1 MLCSAR
7 ELGLGQDGDG
17 LWELQTDASPGT
29 PLLEAMPLADH
40 RLVLDIGPNRP
51 DLLGHKGIARELA
64 ASFGVPFRLPALPT
78 QPAIDVPQMRRVGN
92 MGVVGGVRA
101 GTEDIEGCP
110 RLLGA
115 VMRGVRIAPSPAWL
129 ARRLEAV
136 GVRAI
141 NNVVDATNYVMLEL
155 NQPMHAYDLKKLRG
169 PAVIARRAQ
178 SGETLTTLDGV
189 SRTLDPSMTIIAD
202 DGGPIGV
209 AGVMGGADTEVGS
222 DTEDVFLEC
231 AYFTPAGVR
240 RSRRALGLS
249 TEASYRF
256 ERGIDRWGGAE
267 ALRRCV
273 EIIGATAGGELAE
286 APLDLGPGPGN
297 PSRIFLRPSRV
308 SHLLGVDLPWHAVES
323 YLVAVGATLVPKPE
337 DSRIAVEAPSWRPDL
352 SREIDLIEEVARLHG
367 YQNFPSELRPISSQP
382 SGRRCHRAGRI
393 RSACRTLSPGALGGA
408 ASADGAGRR
417 VRECALGQPALQH
430 GRLSAPA
437 AASRAG
443 AAGGRQLGQARS

>member
-1 MLCSAR
+1 M
-7 ELGLGQDGDG
+7 
-17 LWELQTDASPGT
+17 
-29 PLLEAMPLADH
+29 
-40 RLVLDIGPNRP
+40 
-51 DLLGHKGIARELA
+51 
-64 ASFGVPFRLPALPT
+64 
-78 QPAIDVPQMRRVGN
+78 
-92 MGVVGGVRA
+92 VGGVQA

-115 VMRGVRIAPSPAWL
+115 VIRGVRIAPSPHWL

-141 NNVVDATNYVMLEL
+141 NNVVDATNYVLLEL
-155 NQPMHAYDLKKLRG
+155 NQPMHAYDVRKLRG

-189 SRTLDPSMTIIAD
+189 SRTLDSSMTIIAD
-202 DGGPIGV
+202 EAGPIGV
-209 AGVMGGADTEVGS
+209 AGVMGGANTEVS
-222 DTEDVFLEC
+222 AETEDVFLEC
-231 AYFTPAGVR
+231 AYFTPAGIR
-240 RSRRALGLS
+240 RTRRALGLS

-273 EIIGATAGGELAE
+273 EIIAATAGGKLAE

-323 YLVAVGATLVPKPE
+323 YLVAIGATLVPKPE
-337 DSRIAVEAPSWRPDL
+337 DDRIAVEAPSWRPDL

-367 YQNFPSELRPISSQP
+367 YQNFPSDLRAFRP
-382 SGRRCHRAGRI
+382 SHLADAAIEQVASDSARRPHPARAI
-393 RSACRTLSPGALGGA
+393 GGA
-408 ASADGAGRR
+408 APADGAGGRA
-417 VRECALGQPALQH
+417 RERAPGQSALEHRGL
-430 GRLSAPA
+430 PA
-437 AASRAG
+437 AAPSSRAG
-443 AAGGRQLGQARS
+443 AAGGRQLG